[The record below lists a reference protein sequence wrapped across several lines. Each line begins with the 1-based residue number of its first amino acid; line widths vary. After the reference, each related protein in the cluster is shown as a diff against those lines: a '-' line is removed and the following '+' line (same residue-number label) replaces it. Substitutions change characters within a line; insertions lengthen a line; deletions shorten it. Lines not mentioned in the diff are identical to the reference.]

1 MDEIMV
7 FRAYTN
13 AINHVLGKTPVRHLE
28 LSSKQE
34 RRVLQVSEDEEE
46 EEEEEEE
53 DVCFSTLDSAVA
65 PSE

>member
-46 EEEEEEE
+46 EEE